1 MVFDLYK
8 YAVAAVSAAVLLLWI
23 VQPQWG
29 TAELFAAFLILS
41 PIYFPLLYRLGKKVW
56 VARQRRK
63 FGLPPANDRDI
74 IDFIGEE
81 LDHMSI
87 AWQWR
92 VAMGKTSTWDTLDVG
107 EDDEP
112 PITVRVRH
120 GLVEISN
127 EEVAV
132 SRFVDPVAAIDHI
145 LSLYD
150 GASKQDE
157 EIFVALEEAVE

>member
-1 MVFDLYK
+1 
-8 YAVAAVSAAVLLLWI
+8 
-23 VQPQWG
+23 
-29 TAELFAAFLILS
+29 
-41 PIYFPLLYRLGKKVW
+41 
-56 VARQRRK
+56 
-63 FGLPPANDRDI
+63 
-74 IDFIGEE
+74 
-81 LDHMSI
+81 MSI

-92 VAMGKTSTWDTLDVG
+92 VAMGKTSTWNTLDVG

-112 PITVRVRH
+112 PITVHVRH

-145 LSLYD
+145 LSLYE

>member
-1 MVFDLYK
+1 VIFDLYK
-8 YAVAAVSAAVLLLWI
+8 YAVAAVSAAVLLLWF

-41 PIYFPLLYRLGKKVW
+41 PIYGPLLYRLGMKAW
-56 VARQRRK
+56 VARQRRELD
-63 FGLPPANDRDI
+63 LPPASDRDI
-74 IDFIGEE
+74 IDFIGED
-81 LDHMSI
+81 LDPMSI
-87 AWQWR
+87 VWQWR

-120 GLVEISN
+120 GLVEIST

-145 LSLYD
+145 LILYD

-157 EIFVALEEAVE
+157 EIFVDLEEAVE